1 MKKLKLKT
9 TMGKYIKVP
18 FEIIE
23 NIEINRLVCN
33 FQPFILKAVRN
44 DEPMQCKV
52 KLRDG
57 GILDLIIINGFEPV
71 SQYELYMQ
79 SLKEKK

>member
-9 TMGKYIKVP
+9 TMGKYIKIP

-23 NIEINRLVCN
+23 NIEINRLILN
-33 FQPFILKAVRN
+33 YHPFMLKAVRN

-52 KLRDG
+52 KFKDG
-57 GILDLIIINGFEPV
+57 GSLDLIIINGFEPV

-79 SLKEKK
+79 SLKES